1 MFWTWVWA
9 GLNLMGCDGKTT
21 DSGTETIELT
31 ASVTLLSL
39 NDRPQIEIGVRSSA
53 NNEEVFT
60 EEDGT
65 ASLPLVPN
73 APFVLTAVENNSLQ
87 HRYVGNTTNRNFA
100 LDALFL
106 DRGSWLS
113 LLGNVGLADQ
123 TGTGHLWVNVVNPNF
138 LPIANASVTLEN
150 SPSEA
155 PFILLNTN
163 VPWSANTIDP
173 EGRSTVFFPNIAP
186 QDVTIN
192 VTWPSEQDGQTGQ
205 NAESCRLF
213 VDNSPENTATATI
226 YANTATI
233 LWFICK

>member
-1 MFWTWVWA
+1 MTHNWMWMT
-9 GLNLMGCDGKTT
+9 LNLLGCGDKNT
-21 DSGTETIELT
+21 DSATETTELR
-31 ASVTLLSL
+31 ASVTLTSL
-39 NDRPQIEIGVRSSA
+39 NDRPQIEIGIRSNA

-65 ASLPLVPN
+65 ASLPLMPN
-73 APFVLTAVENNSLQ
+73 SPFVLTAVENDSLQ
-87 HRYVGNTTNRNFA
+87 HRYVGNTTDRNFA

-113 LLGNVGLADQ
+113 LLGNVGLSEQ

-138 LPIANASVTLEN
+138 LPIANASVTVDGN
-150 SPSEA
+150 PSDA

-163 VPWSANTIDP
+163 VPWSTNSIDP

-192 VTWPSEQDGQTGQ
+192 VTLPSEDDEQGNPQ
-205 NAESCRLF
+205 SCRLF
-213 VDNSPENTATATI
+213 VDDSVENTATATI

-233 LWFICK
+233 LWFICR